1 MFYEVFKKLCE
12 DNGISTTKASQ
23 EIGFSKGNVSY
34 WKKQYSLGKEAK
46 PDSYTAEKIANFF
59 GVSIDYLLGRTDDPI
74 DYDSDGE
81 ALADIPLTY
90 VQAANGDMKK
100 ARAIM
105 LAAENDAQMD
115 NANKANAVSEYI
127 RKYNQ
132 LDDADQ
138 AKALAYID
146 GLLSAD
152 KYLTGLKAKNA

>member
-12 DNGISTTKASQ
+12 DNGMSTTRASQ

-74 DYDSDGE
+74 DYDSDGDV
-81 ALADIPLTY
+81 LADIPLAY
-90 VQAANGDMKK
+90 VQAATGNMKR

-105 LAAENDAQMD
+105 LAAEKDAQAE
-115 NANKANAVSEYI
+115 NSNITKAAPEYI
-127 RKYNQ
+127 SKYNE
-132 LDDADQ
+132 LDDVDQ
-138 AKALAYID
+138 SKVIAYID
-146 GLLSAD
+146 GLLSSD
-152 KYLTGLKAKNA
+152 KYHTEFQEKDA